1 MSIISWTILAPEKKK
16 KKKNEKMSKGTKR
29 VYVYAYNMVLMP
41 CITSRAGLIE
51 SYDSRLGLYEQKEEE
66 SPSLCKETSN
76 NSAGDGSPCARATPV
91 FWCNSNKYAQ
101 RERKRAKYKDGGL
114 RTKERC
120 RGQSN
125 AFFYPSSCKT
135 IVPPYSVAGISRT
148 WRVKGTTT

>member
-76 NSAGDGSPCARATPV
+76 NSAGGGTPCAR
-91 FWCNSNKYAQ
+91 NS
-101 RERKRAKYKDGGL
+101 RL
-114 RTKERC
+114 LM
-120 RGQSN
+120 
-125 AFFYPSSCKT
+125 
-135 IVPPYSVAGISRT
+135 
-148 WRVKGTTT
+148 